1 MVEWTPVTTP
11 AGIDIAGY
19 QVLVVQEEPV
29 LRVFSADLPA
39 TATRLSVPA
48 EFLQPRTEYKVEVLA
63 IEAGGNQT
71 LTELTFRTTRTT

>member
-1 MVEWTPVTTP
+1 VNTP
-11 AGIDIAGY
+11 AGIVIAGY

-39 TATRLSVPA
+39 GATTLSIPKQFV
-48 EFLQPRTEYKVEVLA
+48 QPHTEYKLEVLA

-71 LTELTFRTTRTT
+71 LTELNFRIR